1 MYLFKKTSIV
11 QAANFSKQLPSMVK
25 QALDCV
31 LEPPKPLS
39 VVNISDNST
48 LSEAPVSTSPLI
60 ISKKSVRT
68 SLKASTLDGVLA
80 TVFGSVTTGV
90 LLTNFLL
97 ELGATSVE
105 IGLLSSIP
113 LFVNLLQPLGAYL
126 GDRTTSRHWY
136 SMLIFGS
143 SRFLWVILLLLMA
156 GVSYSH
162 TERHQL
168 LMWTLGVVSI
178 THILGSLGSASWFSW
193 MAALVPRQLRGRYF
207 GVRNSAANLV
217 NLICVPL
224 MGWGVSTWKGGA
236 IQGYGIVLCLGIICG
251 LLSLAF
257 QFFIID
263 VNPQTAHQECKRVA
277 RRDSRETTSQWFKDT
292 NFLRFLLFYS
302 TWTFA
307 VNLST
312 PFYSLYMLDNLQL
325 DVGLVTLYSSLTSGA
340 NLLMLMMWGKL
351 ADRIGN
357 RPILLLVGIVVAVT
371 PLFWLGTG
379 ANPASIWIALP
390 LVHLLR
396 GGTWAA
402 IDLCVHNMQMSVAP
416 VRSQAG
422 YFAIAA
428 AITGVTGALGTT
440 AGGFLAQLPSL
451 GGLAGLFALS
461 AVLRLLAL
469 LPLVLVREHRS
480 VPLIQAWRE
489 AKLAFGTLFAR
500 FHKNDFLLGLKPQA
514 VLIAVGLANR
524 FK

>member
-1 MYLFKKTSIV
+1 VYLFKKTSIV

-39 VVNISDNST
+39 VVNISDNSA
-48 LSEAPVSTSPLI
+48 LSEAPVSTPPLI
-60 ISKKSVRT
+60 ISKESVRT
-68 SLKASTLDGVLA
+68 SLRASTLDGVLA

-236 IQGYGIVLCLGIICG
+236 IQGYGIVLFLGIICG

-263 VNPQTAHQECKRVA
+263 VNPQTAHQDCKRVA
-277 RRDSRETTSQWFKDT
+277 RRDATQAASKWFKDA
-292 NFLRFLLFYS
+292 NFLRFLLYYS

-340 NLLMLMMWGKL
+340 NLLMLMMWGKC
-351 ADRIGN
+351 
-357 RPILLLVGIVVAVT
+357 
-371 PLFWLGTG
+371 W
-379 ANPASIWIALP
+379 
-390 LVHLLR
+390 
-396 GGTWAA
+396 
-402 IDLCVHNMQMSVAP
+402 
-416 VRSQAG
+416 
-422 YFAIAA
+422 
-428 AITGVTGALGTT
+428 
-440 AGGFLAQLPSL
+440 
-451 GGLAGLFALS
+451 
-461 AVLRLLAL
+461 
-469 LPLVLVREHRS
+469 
-480 VPLIQAWRE
+480 
-489 AKLAFGTLFAR
+489 
-500 FHKNDFLLGLKPQA
+500 
-514 VLIAVGLANR
+514 
-524 FK
+524 